1 MNRFDNLFPR
11 RDRKAFVPFFTLGDP
26 EWETSLE
33 IIASAVHA
41 GADALELGYPFAD
54 PISDGPTNQ
63 KSMQRALRA
72 GATFDSC
79 TRLVA
84 TIRQRFP
91 DLPISLLLYYN
102 LLYFQKDDGYR
113 KLADAGV
120 DAVVISDLPFEESG
134 CHVDCLRRH
143 DIGCVHMVAP
153 NTPVDRARVLF
164 EESRGF
170 TYVISRFGTTGADQQ
185 LSAATVQRVRLLRSI
200 TDKPYA
206 FGISHPNHVR
216 QVWDAGADGVIVG
229 SHFISMIER
238 NAGAIAPAINGICSF
253 IMDVKSPALAA
264 PNPSASGPF
273 ERPSASNP

>member
-1 MNRFDNLFPR
+1 MNRFDDLFSR
-11 RDRKAFVPFFTLGDP
+11 RGRKAFVPFFTLGDP
-26 EWETSLE
+26 DGETSLE

-79 TRLVA
+79 TRLVT
-84 TIRQRFP
+84 TIRRRFP
-91 DLPISLLLYYN
+91 ELPISLLLYYN
-102 LLYFQKDDGYR
+102 LLYFQADEGYR
-113 KLADAGV
+113 KLAGAGV
-120 DAVVISDLPFEESG
+120 DAVVISDVPFEESG
-134 CHVDCLRRH
+134 RHMECLCRH

-164 EESRGF
+164 EESRAF
-170 TYVISRFGTTGADQQ
+170 TYVISRFGTTGADRQ
-185 LSAATVQRVRLLRSI
+185 LGAETVQRVRLLRTI

-206 FGISHPNHVR
+206 VGFGISHPTHVG
-216 QVWDAGADGVIVG
+216 QIWDAGADGVIVG

-238 NAGAIAPAINGICSF
+238 HVGAIAPAIAGICGF
-253 IMDVKSPALAA
+253 IEEVKSPALAA
-264 PNPSASGPF
+264 NS
-273 ERPSASNP
+273 